1 MRVLL
6 GGRGLLIHSFIYS
19 TSRYKAQ
26 ALCLVLFQRLH
37 LPCPLPERA
46 SLRRVQWGLS
56 PELEERHFR
65 RGTGLQTDEGAES
78 SREGGESGHI
88 RGCPGPEEEEK
99 EARSTL

>member
-6 GGRGLLIHSFIYS
+6 GGRRLLIHSFIYS

-26 ALCLVLFQRLH
+26 ALCLVLFEQLH
-37 LPCPLPERA
+37 FPCPLPERA
-46 SLRRVQWGLS
+46 SLRRVQWGLC

-65 RGTGLQTDEGAES
+65 RGTGLQTEEGAES
-78 SREGGESGHI
+78 RREGGESGQV
-88 RGCPGPEEEEK
+88 RGRPGPEAEEK